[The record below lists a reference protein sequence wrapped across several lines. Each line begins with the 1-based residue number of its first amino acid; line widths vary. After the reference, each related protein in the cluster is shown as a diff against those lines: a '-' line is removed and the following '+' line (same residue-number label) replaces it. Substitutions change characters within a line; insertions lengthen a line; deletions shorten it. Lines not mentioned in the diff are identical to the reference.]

1 MQRTNGRNLGFS
13 EADASRL
20 YLPVDWSPNAPT
32 VEGQEGDPDSLL
44 ETVRAVIRFRHE
56 HEDLAADA
64 DFEAFEIP
72 GEPHALVYRRGSLYL
87 CVNPSGKAIRLPED
101 IAEKLEGKCCV
112 FAIGSKPDA
121 AGCLPSQSFAVF
133 GAR

>member
-1 MQRTNGRNLGFS
+1 MKKNGGISAWRVS
-13 EADASRL
+13 ETATKSYELFFVHR
-20 YLPVDWSPNAPT
+20 
-32 VEGQEGDPDSLL
+32 QL
-44 ETVRAVIRFRHE
+44 ETVRAIIRFRHE

-87 CVNPSGKAIRLPED
+87 CVNPSDKAIRLPED